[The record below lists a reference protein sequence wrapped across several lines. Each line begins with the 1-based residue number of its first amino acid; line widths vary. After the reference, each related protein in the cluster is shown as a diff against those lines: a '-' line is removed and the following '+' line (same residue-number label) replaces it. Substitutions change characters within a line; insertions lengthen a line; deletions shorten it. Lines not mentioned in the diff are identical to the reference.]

1 MRLRSSTR
9 EAVAG
14 SACVNRFSASPMISN
29 SRSTALRNWRSVS
42 YSEKVRPSH
51 HSLMLRPDTST
62 SNSSFF
68 ARLSIDELTCGLDF
82 TPEVGVANGLFSDE
96 INMASEKTL
105 EFLSK
110 PEVSV
115 RVESRRLPIRH
126 LDDEVEIARRLNEP
140 PGCGRAEE
148 IEAFNAVPSAKF
160 GELA

>member
-1 MRLRSSTR
+1 MI
-9 EAVAG
+9 
-14 SACVNRFSASPMISN
+14 RF
-29 SRSTALRNWRSVS
+29 S
-42 YSEKVRPSH
+42 YSEKVRPAH

-96 INMASEKTL
+96 INMPSEKTL
-105 EFLSK
+105 EFLGK

-160 GELA
+160 GELATLGLDKINQRVHG